1 MSAATAER
9 KAARGRR
16 FGWLRPPKSDA
27 EGRMSLYDHLRE
39 LRYRVTVSA
48 VAVIVVSLGCIFFYR
63 ELMAF
68 MMWPFES
75 AKAAVLAA
83 RPDARLQ
90 MTNDGVLAPLT
101 LGMIACVVTGL
112 VASSPVW
119 LYQIW
124 AFVAPGLVKKERKY
138 ALGFLGAAIPLFFS
152 GCALA
157 YVVWPKGIEVLLS
170 FTPPEMDIM
179 NLLEMSKFLG
189 MQIKI
194 VLVFGLSFV
203 MPVVLIGLNLAG
215 IVRGFQLGR
224 ARRFVIFGSVVFAAI
239 ATPST
244 DPVTMLA
251 LAIPITLLFLIAEVL
266 CRILDKRKGITE
278 QTASEFAID
287 VDDGK

>member
-1 MSAATAER
+1 MAAATAEP
-9 KAARGRR
+9 KAKRR
-16 FGWLRPPKSDA
+16 RLAWLRPPQGDP

-39 LRYRVTVSA
+39 LRYRITIS
-48 VAVIVVSLGCIFFYR
+48 VIAITIAALSCVFFYS
-63 ELMAF
+63 ELVAF

-75 AKAAVLAA
+75 AKAAVLAV
-83 RPDARLQ
+83 RPDAHLQ
-90 MTNDGVLAPLT
+90 MTNIGVLAPFT
-101 LGMIACVVTGL
+101 LGVIACVVTGI

-138 ALGFLGAAIPLFFS
+138 ALGFLGAAIPLFLS
-152 GCALA
+152 GCVLA
-157 YVVWPKGIEVLLS
+157 YVVWPKGIEVLLK
-170 FTPPEMDIM
+170 FTPPEMDVM
-179 NLLEMSKFLG
+179 NLLEMSEFLG

-203 MPVVLIGLNLAG
+203 LPVVLVGLNLAG

-244 DPVTMLA
+244 DPFTMLA
-251 LAIPITLLFLIAEVL
+251 LAVPISVLFLIAELV

-278 QTASEFAID
+278 EAASEFSID
-287 VDDGK
+287 LDDGK